1 MIVEQ
6 DTTNQL
12 KKLDWFEDL
21 PEEMLTTL
29 ARKVQE
35 RKLRA
40 NEILFSKGEE
50 GDSLFVINSGWVK
63 IVTEDSQGSEVIL
76 NQLGAGEVIGEM
88 ALLDNE
94 PRSAGIIALSD
105 TTVLELKREDFM
117 EILKQQ
123 PDIAL
128 SVIRNFSARMRY
140 NTNYIEKIT
149 EMSKLVAQGDYSFI
163 EASRH
168 THELGEDAGDQD
180 HKIGQLLAEFFAM
193 VKGVKAREDDLKKQ
207 VEKLTI
213 QIDQERRQKEFEEI
227 TNTEFY
233 SKLKLQAKA
242 LRAQRT
248 DNK

>member
-1 MIVEQ
+1 MIEDQ
-6 DTTNQL
+6 GTATQL
-12 KKLDWFEDL
+12 RKLDWFEDL

-29 ARKVQE
+29 AQKVQK
-35 RKLRA
+35 RRLHT

-50 GDSLFVINSGWVK
+50 GDSLFLINSGWVK
-63 IVTEDSQGSEVIL
+63 IVTEDSRGSEVIL

-94 PRSAGIIALSD
+94 PRSAGVIALSE
-105 TTVLELKREDFM
+105 TTVLELKRDDFM

-128 SVIRNFSARMRY
+128 SVIRNFSSRMRY

-163 EASRH
+163 DIARPTQALEV
-168 THELGEDAGDQD
+168 DAGDQD
-180 HKIGQLLAEFFAM
+180 RKISQLLAEFFAM
-193 VKGVKAREDDLKKQ
+193 VRGVKEREDNLKKQ

-213 QIDQERRQKEFEEI
+213 QIDQERRKKEFEEI

-233 SKLKLQAKA
+233 SKLKVQAKA